1 MFTFLVPQEV
11 QIDKQLQP
19 GLRVT
24 VRLSK
29 TQNPGTFLHQ
39 NLKVLF
45 DFFLAHQLS
54 LGPSICETV
63 CRRQSI

>member
-1 MFTFLVPQEV
+1 MMFTFLVPQEV

-39 NLKVLF
+39 TLKVCY
-45 DFFLAHQLS
+45 FFKHIS
-54 LGPSICETV
+54 
-63 CRRQSI
+63 